1 MERLNLLSVALG
13 LACLAGLNLYL
24 TVFATGVAIHYHW
37 IVLAPQYQSLSALG
51 QPVVIIIS
59 GVLFLLEFFA
69 DKIPWIDSV
78 WDAVHTIIRP
88 IGGALLAIQVL
99 GHVSPMLDVLIVLLA
114 GTTSLATH
122 TAKATTRLLSN
133 TSPEPFSNIALSV
146 GEDAA
151 VLGGLALLHYH
162 PAIALSIFVIAL
174 GAFFYFAPK
183 ILRGTKVKLWLV
195 WRKLNEPAFF
205 EHETTL
211 PLNLPAKLAPV
222 FSKHNLLGETIV
234 WAVPCVSGRGRRIPP
249 NIFGALVAT
258 NEEPRKLTFVG
269 RKGSKPIAQTIDL
282 EGMTIAR
289 EPKFLSENL
298 VIFAAGGRGHKY
310 NFIFPRSRGAD
321 VEKIGD
327 YLRQNLV
334 RSSLAAAKTHEEP
347 VISAGMMKHP
357 SSPDYEATG
366 G

>member
-24 TVFATGVAIHYHW
+24 TVFATGLAIHFHW
-37 IVLAPQYQSLSALG
+37 IVLAPQYQSLSVLG
-51 QPVVIIIS
+51 DPIVVVIS

-69 DKIPWIDSV
+69 DKIPWIDSI

-99 GHVSPMLDVLIVLLA
+99 GHSTPMLDVVIVLLA
-114 GTTSLATH
+114 GTTTLAAH

-146 GEDAA
+146 GEDAF
-151 VLGGLALLHYH
+151 VVGGLALLHYH
-162 PAIALSIFVIAL
+162 PVIALSIFLTAL

-183 ILRGTKVKLWLV
+183 ILRGTQVKLWLI
-195 WRKLNEPAFF
+195 WRKLNEPASF
-205 EHETTL
+205 HRETTL
-211 PLNLPAKLAPV
+211 PLNLPAKLAPI
-222 FSKHNLLGETIV
+222 FSKQNLLGETIA
-234 WAVPCVSGRGRRIPP
+234 WAVPCASGRGRRIPP
-249 NIFGALVAT
+249 NLFGALVAT

-269 RKGSKPIAQTIDL
+269 RKGSKPVAQTIEL
-282 EGMTIAR
+282 EGMTVTR

-298 VIFAAGGRGHKY
+298 VVFPAAGRGAKY
-310 NFIFPRSRGAD
+310 SFVFPRSRAAE
-321 VEKIGD
+321 VERIGN
-327 YLRQNLV
+327 YVRENLV
-334 RSSLAAAKTHEEP
+334 SGSPTEAQLQAAP
-347 VISAGMMKHP
+347 
-357 SSPDYEATG
+357 G